1 MASASNDRMSAQ
13 LSLHRTIDRG
23 QVVRFSVAGE
33 IDISVAGMF
42 RDALMAA
49 LHRRRVTMVIV
60 DLGPLR
66 FMDSSGARV
75 LTDVRREADRRDVAV
90 VVVNAH
96 GPARTILTVLDL
108 YDELVLFSAST
119 RDHFAITGKVV
130 LAYLGVSALHGLWD
144 SMHSIALIL
153 TLLLTE
159 PQYVPTPH
167 GWLVRAAPEQLTL
180 LPILD
185 WTGLVLISIVGLAW
199 LVLQWRRTPRGERSF
214 GWRMA
219 TRARAV

>member
-1 MASASNDRMSAQ
+1 VAPASNDRMSAQ

-49 LHRRRVTMVIV
+49 LHRRRVTTLII

-108 YDELVLFSAST
+108 YDELTCMPDDADQRCRSSPDAQ
-119 RDHFAITGKVV
+119 
-130 LAYLGVSALHGLWD
+130 
-144 SMHSIALIL
+144 
-153 TLLLTE
+153 E
-159 PQYVPTPH
+159 VPSRSQAPRYP
-167 GWLVRAAPEQLTL
+167 GPLVHATV
-180 LPILD
+180 D
-185 WTGLVLISIVGLAW
+185 CLISTLRHHRD
-199 LVLQWRRTPRGERSF
+199 RRVRPRGP
-214 GWRMA
+214 A
-219 TRARAV
+219 